1 MMKFFHK
8 LFCILTL
15 PIVLLNYF
23 IYMVICTALKK
34 NYFIDWY
41 EIPDNLRI
49 FIDQWLTVEIYEH
62 KGD

>member
-1 MMKFFHK
+1 MKFFHK

-34 NYFIDWY
+34 NYFINWY
-41 EIPDNLRI
+41 EISDNLRI

>member
-1 MMKFFHK
+1 MKIIHK
-8 LFCILTL
+8 LFCILAL

-34 NYFIDWY
+34 NHFIDWY
-41 EIPDNLRI
+41 DIPDNLRI
-49 FIDQWLTVEIYEH
+49 FIDQWLTVEMYKH

>member
-1 MMKFFHK
+1 MKKFHK
-8 LFCILTL
+8 ALVILTL
-15 PIVLLNYF
+15 PLVLLNYF

-34 NYFIDWY
+34 NYFIDWC

>member
-1 MMKFFHK
+1 
-8 LFCILTL
+8 
-15 PIVLLNYF
+15 
-23 IYMVICTALKK
+23 MVICTALKK

-41 EIPDNLRI
+41 DIPDNLRI